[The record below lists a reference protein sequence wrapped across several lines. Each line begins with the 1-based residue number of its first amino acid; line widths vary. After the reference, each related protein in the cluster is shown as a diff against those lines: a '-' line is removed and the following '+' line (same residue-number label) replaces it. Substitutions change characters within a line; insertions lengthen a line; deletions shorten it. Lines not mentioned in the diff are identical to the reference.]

1 MRTRSSARSPPRQS
15 NLELL
20 AQGLIA
26 RSATTTSTLW
36 VPHFDQGY
44 HAAME
49 LGLTTFAEITD
60 PSVSPG
66 ERLRQVVE
74 EAKLADEL
82 GLEVYAIGEHHRPD
96 MVASAPEIVL
106 ATIAGCTKTI
116 KLSSAVIVLSSA
128 DPVRVFQN
136 FVTLDLLSNG
146 RAELMVGRGSFTESF
161 PLFGYSLSDYDELFA
176 EKLDLLVAL
185 RDKQSV
191 TWNGKF
197 RPPLDNVTIYPRQED
212 HPLPIWVAVGGTPNS
227 VVRAGTLGLPM
238 ALAIIGGRPAAFT
251 PLVELYRKA
260 LEYGEHDAGTPL
272 AVHSHGYVFTDERAA
287 RAQFLPAY
295 RRTFAKIGRER
306 GWPPMSDEAVE
317 ELIAP
322 EGALFF
328 GNPETVAAKII
339 RLHQLM
345 QIDRFEMHVAHV
357 DHALTMRSIELFGTE
372 VARLVREELGARSPV

>member
-1 MRTRSSARSPPRQS
+1 MLTLQAS
-15 NLELL
+15 LL
-20 AQGLIA
+20 ARDQP
-26 RSATTTSTLW
+26 TLTVW
-36 VPHFDQGY
+36 VSSLVERCHTV
-44 HAAME
+44 ME
-49 LGLTTFAEITD
+49 LGLTTFAEVTD
-60 PSVSPG
+60 PKVSPG

-96 MVASAPEIVL
+96 MAASAPEIVL

-136 FVTLDLLSNG
+136 FVTLDLVSNG

-176 EKLDLLVAL
+176 EKLDLLLVL
-185 RDKQSV
+185 RDQRPV
-191 TWNGKF
+191 TWHGKF
-197 RPPLDNVTIYPRQED
+197 RPPLDDATIYPRQEG

-238 ALAIIGGRPAAFT
+238 ALAIIGGRLAAFT
-251 PLVELYRKA
+251 PLAELYRKA
-260 LEYGEHDAGTPL
+260 LEYGEHDPGTPL
-272 AVHSHGYVFTDERAA
+272 AVHSHGYVFTDESAA
-287 RAQFLPAY
+287 RAEFLPAY
-295 RRTFAKIGRER
+295 RQTFAKIGRER

-357 DHALTMRSIELFGTE
+357 DHAKTMRSIELFGTE
-372 VARLVREELGARSPV
+372 VAPLVREELAARSPV

>member
-1 MRTRSSARSPPRQS
+1 MLTLQAS
-15 NLELL
+15 LL
-20 AQGLIA
+20 ARDQP
-26 RSATTTSTLW
+26 TLTVW
-36 VPHFDQGY
+36 VSSLVERCHTV
-44 HAAME
+44 ME
-49 LGLTTFAEITD
+49 LGLTTFAEVTD
-60 PSVSPG
+60 PKVSPG

-96 MVASAPEIVL
+96 MAASAPEIVL

-136 FVTLDLLSNG
+136 FVTLDLVSNG

-176 EKLDLLVAL
+176 EKLDLLLAL
-185 RDKQSV
+185 RDQRPV
-191 TWNGKF
+191 TWHGKF
-197 RPPLDNVTIYPRQED
+197 RPPLDDATIYPRQEG

-238 ALAIIGGRPAAFT
+238 ALAIIGGRLAAFT
-251 PLVELYRKA
+251 PLAELYRKA
-260 LEYGEHDAGTPL
+260 LEYGEHDPGTPL
-272 AVHSHGYVFTDERAA
+272 AVHSHGYVFTDDSAA
-287 RAQFLPAY
+287 RAEFLPAY
-295 RRTFAKIGRER
+295 RQTFAKIGRER

-357 DHALTMRSIELFGTE
+357 DHAKTMRSIELFGTE
-372 VARLVREELGARSPV
+372 VASLVREELAARSPV

>member
-1 MRTRSSARSPPRQS
+1 MLTLQAS
-15 NLELL
+15 LL
-20 AQGLIA
+20 ARDQP
-26 RSATTTSTLW
+26 TLTVW
-36 VPHFDQGY
+36 VSSLVERCHTV
-44 HAAME
+44 ME
-49 LGLTTFAEITD
+49 LGLTTFAEVTD
-60 PSVSPG
+60 PKVSPG

-96 MVASAPEIVL
+96 MAASAPEIVL

-136 FVTLDLLSNG
+136 FVTLDLVSNG

-176 EKLDLLVAL
+176 EKLDLLLAL
-185 RDKQSV
+185 RDQRPV
-191 TWNGKF
+191 TWHGKF
-197 RPPLDNVTIYPRQED
+197 RPPLDDATIYPRQEG

-238 ALAIIGGRPAAFT
+238 ALAIIGGRLAAFT
-251 PLVELYRKA
+251 PLAELYRKA
-260 LEYGEHDAGTPL
+260 LEYGEHDPGTPL
-272 AVHSHGYVFTDERAA
+272 AVHSHGYVFTDESAA
-287 RAQFLPAY
+287 RAEFLPAY
-295 RRTFAKIGRER
+295 RQTFAKIGRER

-357 DHALTMRSIELFGTE
+357 DHAKTMRSIELFGTE
-372 VARLVREELGARSPV
+372 VASLVREELAARSPV